1 MRSNNNDNIEQIY
14 AYDGNL
20 ALTKENWKC
29 ANCQRFVD
37 VNTTCSEYNGEK
49 VLPNKQFELEDLCKN
64 YVSEETV
71 SFMKEKYNVIID
83 IETPNIIKAIYK
95 TPEQSFT
102 GSVELKPEWDESMTM
117 IAIQKATEEVLS
129 RVADIINSSEEQIQD
144 IPDVQVDSEVETV
157 SKESVSNLINK
168 LTTLL
173 NDNNIAVET
182 NSEVEKML
190 EGETQISWF
199 ERVTSWTR
207 VLNAARRTIG
217 RKQLNKEPSDS
228 WKAKILLAEH
238 SPIRLLEFDF
248 GWEKIRQWVTAH
260 LVRHHEGCEKFVHS
274 QRGDRR
280 ELPCDRDHIYQGA
293 KNDMDMTVNAQA
305 LISISRKRC
314 CMCASKETR
323 EAWAQVLNKL
333 KETDPILAGKC
344 VRECVYRGF
353 CPEWMSNCNY
363 CYSPAY
369 WLEVKNY
376 RNTTFGDD
384 EVWYLSEKYNCE
396 ISNIAHVRNH
406 NKIIIQEHADKNGVY
421 VDLYGDGNKTYV
433 RNIVDSVFNTEGKIY
448 KDGNKYNNA
457 TSNLV

>member
-1 MRSNNNDNIEQIY
+1 MRSNNNNEHIY

-29 ANCQRFVD
+29 ANCHRFAGTD
-37 VNTTCSEYNGEK
+37 KSCSQYNGEN
-49 VLPNKQFELEDLCKN
+49 VLPNRQFELNDLCKN
-64 YVSEETV
+64 YVSEDTV
-71 SFMKEKYNVIID
+71 SYMKEKYNVIID
-83 IETPNIIKAIYK
+83 TDTPNIIKAIYK
-95 TPEQSFT
+95 TPEQTFT
-102 GSVELKPEWDESMTM
+102 GSVEIKPEWDEGMTT
-117 IAIQKATEEVLS
+117 IAIQKAVEEVLS
-129 RVADIINSSEEQIQD
+129 RVADIIKSEEEQTQD
-144 IPDVQVDSEVETV
+144 TVDEPV

-173 NDNNIAVET
+173 NDTSVVT

-190 EGETQISWF
+190 EGQTHVSWF

-217 RKQLNKEPSDS
+217 RKPLDKEPSDS

-238 SPIRLLEFDF
+238 SPIRLLEYDF
-248 GWEKIRQWVTAH
+248 GWEKLRQWVTTH
-260 LVRHHEGCEKFVHS
+260 FVRHHEGCEKFVHS

-323 EAWAQVLNKL
+323 EAWSQVLNKL
-333 KETDPILAGKC
+333 KEIDPVLAGKC

-353 CPEWMSNCNY
+353 CPEWMSKCKY

-376 RNTTFGDD
+376 RNTTFGKD
-384 EVWYLSEKYNCE
+384 ETWKLNDKLNLRVSSIGR
-396 ISNIAHVRNH
+396 ISDLHNNIFEEN
-406 NKIIIQEHADKNGVY
+406 ADNNGAY
-421 VDLYGDGNKTYV
+421 ITINNERHYV
-433 RNIVDSVFNTEGKIY
+433 RDIMDDTYDTIGLKYI
-448 KDGNKYNNA
+448 DGNKYNNA
-457 TSNLV
+457 LSNLK

>member
-37 VNTTCSEYNGEK
+37 VNTTCSEYNGEN

-64 YVSEETV
+64 YVSAETV

-95 TPEQSFT
+95 TPEQTFT

-238 SPIRLLEFDF
+238 SPIRLLE
-248 GWEKIRQWVTAH
+248 
-260 LVRHHEGCEKFVHS
+260 
-274 QRGDRR
+274 
-280 ELPCDRDHIYQGA
+280 
-293 KNDMDMTVNAQA
+293 
-305 LISISRKRC
+305 
-314 CMCASKETR
+314 
-323 EAWAQVLNKL
+323 
-333 KETDPILAGKC
+333 
-344 VRECVYRGF
+344 
-353 CPEWMSNCNY
+353 
-363 CYSPAY
+363 
-369 WLEVKNY
+369 
-376 RNTTFGDD
+376 
-384 EVWYLSEKYNCE
+384 
-396 ISNIAHVRNH
+396 
-406 NKIIIQEHADKNGVY
+406 
-421 VDLYGDGNKTYV
+421 
-433 RNIVDSVFNTEGKIY
+433 
-448 KDGNKYNNA
+448 
-457 TSNLV
+457 

>member
-1 MRSNNNDNIEQIY
+1 MRSNNNNEHIY

-29 ANCQRFVD
+29 ANCHRFAGTD
-37 VNTTCSEYNGEK
+37 KSCSQYNGEN
-49 VLPNKQFELEDLCKN
+49 VLPNRQFELNDLCKN
-64 YVSEETV
+64 YVSEDTV
-71 SFMKEKYNVIID
+71 SYMKEKYNVIID
-83 IETPNIIKAIYK
+83 TDTPNIIKAIYK
-95 TPEQSFT
+95 TPEQTFT
-102 GSVELKPEWDESMTM
+102 GSVEIKPEWDEGMTT
-117 IAIQKATEEVLS
+117 IAIQKAVEEVLS
-129 RVADIINSSEEQIQD
+129 RVSDIIKSEEEQTQD
-144 IPDVQVDSEVETV
+144 TVDEPV

-173 NDNNIAVET
+173 NDTSVET

-190 EGETQISWF
+190 EGQTHVSWF

-217 RKQLNKEPSDS
+217 RKPLDKEPSDS

-238 SPIRLLEFDF
+238 SPIRLLEYDF
-248 GWEKIRQWVTAH
+248 GWEKLRQWVTTH
-260 LVRHHEGCEKFVHS
+260 FVRHHEGCEKFVHS

-280 ELPCDRDHIYQGA
+280 ELPCNRDHIYQGA

-323 EAWAQVLNKL
+323 EAWSQVLNKL
-333 KETDPILAGKC
+333 KEIDPVLAGKC

-353 CPEWMSNCNY
+353 CPEWMSTCKY

-376 RNTTFGDD
+376 RNTTFGND
-384 EVWYLSEKYNCE
+384 ETWKVNDKLNLRVSSIGR
-396 ISNIAHVRNH
+396 ISDLHDNIFEEN
-406 NKIIIQEHADKNGVY
+406 ADNNGAY
-421 VDLYGDGNKTYV
+421 VTINNERHYV
-433 RNIVDSVFNTEGKIY
+433 RDIMDDTYDTRGLKYI
-448 KDGNKYNNA
+448 DGNKYNNA
-457 TSNLV
+457 LSNLK